1 MRILNNQQRQENNEI
16 RREILLLETSQPKP
30 RQENIESQEF
40 RLDNDKIAKAVE
52 ALKKVW

>member
-52 ALKKVW
+52 ALKKV